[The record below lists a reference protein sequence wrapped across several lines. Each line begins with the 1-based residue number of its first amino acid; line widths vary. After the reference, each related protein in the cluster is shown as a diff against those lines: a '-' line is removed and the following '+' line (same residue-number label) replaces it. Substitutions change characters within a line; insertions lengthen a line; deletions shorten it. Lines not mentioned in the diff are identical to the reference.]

1 MASGPITSW
10 QIDGET
16 VETVTD
22 FIFLGSKIT
31 ADGDCSHEIKR
42 SLLLG
47 RKVMTQPRQH
57 IKKQRHSFANKG
69 LFSQSSGFSSSH
81 VWIWEL
87 DHKESWAPKNW
98 CFLTVVLEKTL
109 ESPLECKEIQPVHPK
124 VNQSWIFT
132 VRTYAEA
139 ETPILW
145 PPDVKIW
152 LIWKDPDVVKDRG
165 QVEHHKGRP
174 RILEWEAF
182 PFSKGSF
189 QPKDQSQVSCIAGR
203 FFTSWA
209 TREAQE
215 YWSG

>member
-1 MASGPITSW
+1 MGKQWKWWQTLFSW
-10 QIDGET
+10 APKSLQMVT
-16 VETVTD
+16 VAMRLKE
-22 FIFLGSKIT
+22 G
-31 ADGDCSHEIKR
+31 CSLEEKLW
-42 SLLLG
+42 STLD
-47 RKVMTQPRQH
+47 
-57 IKKQRHSFANKG
+57 SG
-69 LFSQSSGFSSSH
+69 LFSQSSGFSGSH

-87 DHKESWAPKNW
+87 DHIESWAPKNW

-109 ESPLECKEIQPVHPK
+109 ESPLECKEVQPVHPK

-132 VRTYAEA
+132 VRTDAEA

-152 LIWKDPDVVKDRG
+152 LIWKDPDAGKVRG
-165 QVEHHKGRP
+165 QVKHHKGRP
-174 RILEWEAF
+174 RILEWVAF

-209 TREAQE
+209 TREGQE

>member
-1 MASGPITSW
+1 MGKQWKRWQTLFSW
-10 QIDGET
+10 APKSLQMVT
-16 VETVTD
+16 VAMRLKE
-22 FIFLGSKIT
+22 G
-31 ADGDCSHEIKR
+31 CSLEEKLW
-42 SLLLG
+42 SNLD
-47 RKVMTQPRQH
+47 
-57 IKKQRHSFANKG
+57 SG

-81 VWIWEL
+81 IWTWEL
-87 DHKESWAPKNW
+87 DHKESWAPKKW

-132 VRTYAEA
+132 VRTDAEA

-152 LIWKDPDVVKDRG
+152 LIWKDPDAGKVRG
-165 QVEHHKGRP
+165 QVKHHKGRP
-174 RILEWEAF
+174 RILEWVAF

-209 TREAQE
+209 TREGQE